1 MMANHCK
8 SAIIPLRYPFGPAG
22 QTDRR
27 EFRQW
32 VILNVIGLLYRR
44 WVRRCRSFRYLLGPT
59 VRQRAALLELLGL
72 QCELYNA
79 ALEDRRGAWRW
90 EQRSVSYVDQCRT
103 LTTLREVRPEVLAAG
118 VTVCRGTLRRLDWA
132 FAGFYR
138 RCRAG
143 QRPGFPRFRSR
154 EPVGL
159 VAVGGPQRVAPRH
172 VGEAAAPDGDRGV
185 KVRLHRPLRGTPKV
199 ITVRRE
205 GRRWWVTIRCV
216 DVPAEPLPATGRQVG
231 IDLGV
236 TVLVATSDGAL
247 ITNDRHAQRAAHR
260 LARAQQDLAT
270 KQRGSQHRHR
280 AVERVAAAH
289 RQVRNRRTDTLHQL
303 SRHLVNDHDLIVHEQ
318 LAVANLVRRP
328 RPRPNGVGG
337 YDPNGAAAK
346 TGLNRCI
353 HDAGWGQLLAMIAYK
368 AESAGR
374 SVIVVDPR
382 NTSRTCAHCG
392 HVSAG
397 NRRGAVFECQA
408 CGHQAHADTNA
419 ARNILRAGRAQQ
431 PQAA

>member
-1 MMANHCK
+1 LNPT
-8 SAIIPLRYPFGPAG
+8 I
-22 QTDRR
+22 
-27 EFRQW
+27 RQR
-32 VILNVIGLLYRR
+32 VALVGLLD
-44 WVRRCRSFRYLLGPT
+44 
-59 VRQRAALLELLGL
+59 L

-79 ALEDRRGAWRW
+79 ALEERRGAWHW
-90 EQRSVSYVDQCRT
+90 ERRSVSYVDQCRT
-103 LTTLREVRPEVLAAG
+103 LTTLREVRPEVLTSG
-118 VTVCRGTLRRLDWA
+118 VTLCRGTLRRLDWA
-132 FAGFYR
+132 FAAFYR

-143 QRPGFPRFRSR
+143 QRPGYPRFRSR
-154 EPVGL
+154 TRWDSLQWEDHNGWRLDPAAKRLHLMGI
-159 VAVGGPQRVAPRH
+159 GGI
-172 VGEAAAPDGDRGV
+172 
-185 KVRLHRPLRGTPKV
+185 KMRLHRPIRGTPKA

-236 TVLVATSDGAL
+236 TVLVATSDGTL
-247 ITNDRHAQRAAHR
+247 ITNDRHAQRAANR
-260 LARAQQDLAT
+260 LARAQRELAT
-270 KQRGSQHRHR
+270 KQRGSQHRRR

-289 RQVRNRRTDTLHQL
+289 RRVRNRRANTLHQL
-303 SRHLVNDHDLIVHEQ
+303 SRRLVNEHDLIVHEQ

-328 RPRPNGVGG
+328 KPRPDGAGG
-337 YDPNGAAAK
+337 YAPNGAAAK

-353 HDAGWGQLLAMIAYK
+353 HDAGWGQFLAMIAYK

-374 SVIVVDPR
+374 TVIAVDPR
-382 NTSRTCAHCG
+382 NTSRTCADCG

-419 ARNILRAGRAQQ
+419 AINILRAGRAQQ
-431 PQAA
+431 PKAA